1 MVVNEVIETDELNK
15 QAEKVQDP
23 KEAVDVIK
31 QYEDIIRTKKK
42 GIINIAFYQGKVFKR
57 FKEKDKFITQVNEFN
72 IHKITIIFTYSNSDS
87 DSDSSSVSM
96 NLVIFV
102 FFILC

>member
-31 QYEDIIRTKKK
+31 QYEDIIWRKKK
-42 GIINIAFYQGKVFKR
+42 GIINIALHQGNVFK
-57 FKEKDKFITQVNEFN
+57 
-72 IHKITIIFTYSNSDS
+72 
-87 DSDSSSVSM
+87 
-96 NLVIFV
+96 
-102 FFILC
+102 